1 MEYDSAMQ
9 RNELPSHKK
18 SDLTCV
24 LQSERSQCKKV
35 TCSVMPVMEILEKA
49 NLQSQYKKQQL
60 RGFRGRGRQGRMN
73 GRSRGNV

>member
-18 SDLTCV
+18 SDLKCI

-35 TCSVMPVMEILEKA
+35 TCSVMPIMEILEKV

-60 RGFRGRGRQGRMN
+60 REFRGRGRQGRMN
-73 GRSRGNV
+73 GWSRGNV